1 MGNVYILIVI
11 VHIIECLILYKILN
25 DRIKRVEREWKM
37 VLYGM
42 YIDLVDKIE
51 EEKKKKDKKI

>member
-25 DRIKRVEREWKM
+25 DRIKRAEREWKM